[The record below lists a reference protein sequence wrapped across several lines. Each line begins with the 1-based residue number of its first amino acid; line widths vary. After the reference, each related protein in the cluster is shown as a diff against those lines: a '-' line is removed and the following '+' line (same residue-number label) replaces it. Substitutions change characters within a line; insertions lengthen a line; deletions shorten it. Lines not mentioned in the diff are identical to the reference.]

1 MHPHTPQPHCPLS
14 TNAVHYVDNNQHFIY
29 PGIPRPLFLLVLVL
43 TLLSS
48 MNDNDTLPHTQTNNR
63 FMTWQLIMQVLPDRM
78 HHHTRQSHCPLSTN
92 SLHYVD
98 HGEHCKYAGIP
109 TLTPLSV
116 GVLPLLPT
124 LEDNN
129 ALPLLQTN
137 NTFIT
142 SQLTMQVL
150 LGIIYPHTP

>member
-1 MHPHTPQPHCPLS
+1 
-14 TNAVHYVDNNQHFIY
+14 
-29 PGIPRPLFLLVLVL
+29 
-43 TLLSS
+43 
-48 MNDNDTLPHTQTNNR
+48 
-63 FMTWQLIMQVLPDRM
+63 MQVLPDRM

-129 ALPLLQTN
+129 ALPHLQTN

-142 SQLTMQVL
+142 SHLTMQVL
-150 LGIIYPHTP
+150 LGIIHPHTPQPHCPCSTVAVTFFSLHIKQQQLLHISTNIVTTTTHKCMPTLPTPLPSPYQLFTPCRPW